1 MSVFKYIRCDKK
13 KNVATFNLPKIP
25 FILKQ
30 LLVQAVQ
37 LIPAKGKGGVLHA

>member
-13 KNVATFNLPKIP
+13 KVATFNLPKIP

-37 LIPAKGKGGVLHA
+37 LIPAKGEGGVLHA